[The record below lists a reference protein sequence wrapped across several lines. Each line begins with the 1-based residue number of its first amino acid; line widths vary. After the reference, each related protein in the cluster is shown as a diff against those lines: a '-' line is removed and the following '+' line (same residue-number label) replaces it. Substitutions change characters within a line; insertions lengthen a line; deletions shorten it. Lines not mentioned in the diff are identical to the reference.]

1 MEVWEP
7 GRANSIYRHNPL
19 ERDAVSCQ
27 FSGVSEAML
36 VSVGIWIAIKI
47 VHKQFAI
54 LHSNEVPGDFRTE
67 VKDGKPGKMV
77 DGLSL
82 LSG

>member
-1 MEVWEP
+1 
-7 GRANSIYRHNPL
+7 
-19 ERDAVSCQ
+19 
-27 FSGVSEAML
+27 ML